1 MGDDAKIATRELF
14 SDESK
19 VMVQLSDQVETIINV
34 SQKLIALYK
43 AKPQEQDQLINP
55 KTGAARA

>member
-55 KTGAARA
+55 KTGSARA